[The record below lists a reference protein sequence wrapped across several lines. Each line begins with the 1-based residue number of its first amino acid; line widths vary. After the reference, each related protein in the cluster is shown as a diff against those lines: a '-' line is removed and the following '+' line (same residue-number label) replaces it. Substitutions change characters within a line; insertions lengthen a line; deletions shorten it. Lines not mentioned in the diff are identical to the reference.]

1 MSFSNLQHDGHVEVG
16 GKRKLSAIVSRISRS
31 IFKRHTVVVYLLRCH
46 LPRCHLQVSQLIT
59 GTAWPFFHRISLFTM
74 VLIVSFFFSLP
85 KYLRNKLFLLG

>member
-1 MSFSNLQHDGHVEVG
+1 MSFSNLQHDGHVGVG

-46 LPRCHLQVSQLIT
+46 LQVSQLVT

-74 VLIVSFFFSLP
+74 VLIVSFF
-85 KYLRNKLFLLG
+85 LFTQVLTQ